1 MTSTPR
7 PRTDRRCWAGCGR
20 FARPVSV
27 VGLTE
32 IERGRLAERVG
43 VPRACCWHVELVEAE
58 LAEHVRRYRERLA
71 KGEA

>member
-1 MTSTPR
+1 
-7 PRTDRRCWAGCGR
+7 
-20 FARPVSV
+20 
-27 VGLTE
+27 LTE